1 MNLPCYLSIKAI
13 KLMNKR
19 SLQLPKFKKAA
30 LLQQALTH
38 RSHANENPGME
49 DNERLEFLGDAV
61 LNFVSGNF
69 LFWRYPNQAEGKL
82 TILRS
87 QLVDQT
93 QLAKFAIALDL
104 GSQMRLGKGADR
116 DGGRTNPNLLSSAF
130 EAVIGAYFLDCNSD
144 VAKVRQYVEPF
155 FESVCDRQSATVDTT
170 NFKSQFQEWALTKG
184 SDNPQ
189 YVILSESGPD
199 HGKTFWAEVR
209 VSGKAYGRGVGA
221 KKQEAEKNAAKAAL
235 EKLGLV

>member
-1 MNLPCYLSIKAI
+1 MSTKAT
-13 KLMNKR
+13 KLMTPR
-19 SLQLPKFKKAA
+19 SLQLPKFKKAS

-38 RSHANENPGME
+38 RSYINENPALE

-61 LNFVSGNF
+61 LNFISGNF

-82 TILRS
+82 TMLRS

-116 DGGRTNPNLLSSAF
+116 DGGRTNPNLLSSTF
-130 EAVIGAYFLDCNSD
+130 EAMIGAYFLDCNSD
-144 VAKVRQYVEPF
+144 VAKVQQYVEPF
-155 FESVCDRQSATVDTT
+155 FESVCDRQTATAATI
-170 NFKSQFQEWALTKG
+170 NFKSRFQEWALANG
-184 SDNPQ
+184 SENPQ

-199 HGKTFWAEVR
+199 HDKNFWAEAQ
-209 VSGKAYGRGVGA
+209 VSGKVYGRGMGH
-221 KKQEAEKNAAKAAL
+221 KKQEAEKNAAKEAL
-235 EKLGLV
+235 KKLGIL

>member
-1 MNLPCYLSIKAI
+1 MNQ
-13 KLMNKR
+13 R
-19 SLQLPKFKKAA
+19 SLQLPKFQKPS

-38 RSHANENPGME
+38 RSHINENPGLE

-69 LFWRYPNQAEGKL
+69 LFWRYPDQPEGKL
-82 TILRS
+82 TALRS

-104 GSQMRLGKGADR
+104 GTQMRLGKGADR

-155 FESVCDRQSATVDTT
+155 FESVCDRTLAIATI
-170 NFKSQFQEWALTKG
+170 NFKSQFQEWALANG

-199 HGKTFWAEVR
+199 HDKKFLAEAQ
-209 VSGKAYGRGVGA
+209 VSGKAYGCGVGN
-221 KKQEAEKNAAKAAL
+221 KKQEAEKNAAKNAL
-235 EKLGLV
+235 EKLGLG

>member
-1 MNLPCYLSIKAI
+1 MQRLG
-13 KLMNKR
+13 
-19 SLQLPKFKKAA
+19 QLPKFKKDS

-38 RSHANENPGME
+38 RSHVNENPGVE

-69 LFWRYPNQAEGKL
+69 LFWRYPDQAEGKL
-82 TILRS
+82 TALRS

-104 GSQMRLGKGADR
+104 GSQMRLGKGADQ

-130 EAVIGAYFLDCNSD
+130 EAVIGAYFLDCND
-144 VAKVRQYVEPF
+144 VARVQQYVEPF
-155 FESVCDRQSATVDTT
+155 FESVCDRQTATATI
-170 NFKSQFQEWALTKG
+170 NFKSQFQEWALANG

-199 HGKTFWAEVR
+199 HDKKFLAEVQ
-209 VSGKAYGRGVGA
+209 VSGKAYGRGVGN

-235 EKLGLV
+235 EKLGLM

>member
-1 MNLPCYLSIKAI
+1 MTQ
-13 KLMNKR
+13 R
-19 SLQLPKFKKAA
+19 SPQLPKFKKSA

-38 RSHANENPGME
+38 RSHVNENSGTT

-69 LFWRYPNQAEGKL
+69 LFWRYPDQPEGKL
-82 TILRS
+82 TALRS

-104 GSQMRLGKGADR
+104 GSQIRLGKGADQ

-144 VAKVRQYVEPF
+144 VSKVREYVEPF
-155 FESVCDRQSATVDTT
+155 FESVCDRPTATATI
-170 NFKSQFQEWALTKG
+170 NFKSQFQEWALANG
-184 SDNPQ
+184 SANPQ

-199 HGKTFWAEVR
+199 HDKKFVAEVQVNGR
-209 VSGKAYGRGVGA
+209 AYGRGVGA

-235 EKLGLV
+235 EKLRLV

>member
-1 MNLPCYLSIKAI
+1 MTQ
-13 KLMNKR
+13 R
-19 SLQLPKFKKAA
+19 SLQLPKFKKAS

-38 RSHANENPGME
+38 KSHVNENPGLE

-61 LNFVSGNF
+61 LNFLSGNF
-69 LFWRYPNQAEGKL
+69 LFWRYPDQPEGKL
-82 TILRS
+82 TTLRS

-104 GSQMRLGKGADR
+104 GSQIRLGKGADR

-130 EAVIGAYFLDCNSD
+130 EAMIGAYFLDCNS
-144 VAKVRQYVEPF
+144 VAKVQHYVEPF
-155 FESVCDRQSATVDTT
+155 LESVCDRQTATAATI
-170 NFKSQFQEWALTKG
+170 NFKSRFQEWALANG

-199 HGKTFWAEVR
+199 HDKKFIAEAQV
-209 VSGKAYGRGVGA
+209 GGTAYGRGLGA

-235 EKLGLV
+235 ATLGIL

>member
-1 MNLPCYLSIKAI
+1 MNLPHYLTTQAI
-13 KLMNKR
+13 KRMNQR
-19 SLQLPKFKKAA
+19 SPQLPKFKNSA

-38 RSHANENPGME
+38 RSHVNENPGVE

-69 LFWRYPNQAEGKL
+69 LFWRYPDQPEGKL
-82 TILRS
+82 TALRS

-104 GSQMRLGKGADR
+104 GTQMRLGKGADR

-155 FESVCDRQSATVDTT
+155 FESVCGRQSAIATI
-170 NFKSQFQEWALTKG
+170 NFKSRFQEWALANG

-199 HGKTFWAEVR
+199 HDKKFLAEAQ
-209 VSGKAYGRGVGA
+209 VSGKAYGRGVGN
-221 KKQEAEKNAAKAAL
+221 KKQEAEKNAAKNAL
-235 EKLGLV
+235 EKLGLG

>member
-1 MNLPCYLSIKAI
+1 MNQ
-13 KLMNKR
+13 R
-19 SLQLPKFKKAA
+19 SLQLPKFQKPS

-38 RSHANENPGME
+38 RSHVNENPGVE

-69 LFWRYPNQAEGKL
+69 LFWRYPDQPEGKL
-82 TILRS
+82 TALRS

-104 GSQMRLGKGADR
+104 GTQMRLGKGADR

-155 FESVCDRQSATVDTT
+155 FESVCDRQSAIATI
-170 NFKSQFQEWALTKG
+170 NFKSQFQEWALANG

-199 HGKTFWAEVR
+199 HDKKFLAEAQ
-209 VSGKAYGRGVGA
+209 VSGKAYGRGVGN

-235 EKLGLV
+235 EKLGLM